1 MFAVKKMAF
10 TKYYR
15 AASGGHIESALQVAY
30 LTATG
35 VENFVPR
42 NPHTAVL

>member
-1 MFAVKKMAF
+1 MAF

-15 AASGGHIESALQVAY
+15 AATGGHIEAALQVSQ

-35 VENFVPR
+35 IENYVPR
-42 NPHTAVL
+42 NPKAAVQ